1 MSVELNI
8 CKKTLFLTFI
18 FIIDIKIFP
27 TFLIRAVFKDPSVYE
42 WTCKSPEI

>member
-1 MSVELNI
+1 MIVELYI
-8 CKKTLFLTFI
+8 CKKILFSTFI
-18 FIIDIKIFP
+18 LIIDIRIFP